1 MTAEP
6 TNSSTANAAVP
17 IATRYPIFLSVV
29 VVDRDQ
35 ADTQREFLTQ
45 MVGTLGALVE
55 DFEIILVD
63 NGSAPEARAAYDA
76 LARVEG
82 VPNLQV
88 YHLLRRVDAETA
100 YWAGIENSIGDYVLA
115 FDPYNDE
122 LTCLPKAIEL
132 CLAGTD
138 LVLIENQER
147 ERAKGIEALAGRAFR
162 GLYRSI
168 YGVGLTERAAQHR
181 LMSKKVIS
189 FLLQLPRPAIWYRV
203 LPARAG
209 FATVTL
215 TYRAPRSKSKIDHN
229 FTTRARRATNLL
241 FSSTLAPLRF
251 VSMLA
256 LLGSVANILYSIYV
270 VIIAFSMN
278 SVARGWTT
286 LSLQQSGMFFLLSI
300 VFFVLAEYMV
310 RMVQWSMGEPPYFIV
325 GEAVS
330 STLTRHQKLNVE
342 APRADDQ

>member
-1 MTAEP
+1 MQLVTP
-6 TNSSTANAAVP
+6 T
-17 IATRYPIFLSVV
+17 RFPIFLSMVI
-29 VVDRDQ
+29 VDRNQ
-35 ADTQREFLTQ
+35 PETQREFLTQ
-45 MVGTLGALVE
+45 IVETLGDLVE
-55 DFEIILVD
+55 DFEIVLID
-63 NGSAPEARAAYDA
+63 NGSDPQARAAYDA

-82 VPNLQV
+82 IPNLQV

-115 FDPYNDE
+115 FDPYNEE

-138 LVLIENQER
+138 LILIENQEP
-147 ERAKGIEALAGRAFR
+147 ERVKGIEALAEHAFR

-168 YGVGLTERAAQHR
+168 YGVSLTERAAQHR

-215 TYRAPRSKSKIDHN
+215 TYRAPRRKLKIDHN
-229 FTTRARRATNLL
+229 LATRARRAINLL

-251 VSMLA
+251 VSLLA

-270 VIIAFSMN
+270 VIIAFSLD
-278 SVARGWTT
+278 SVAKGWTT
-286 LSLQQSGMFFLLSI
+286 LSLQQSGMFFLISVVL
-300 VFFVLAEYMV
+300 FVLTEYMV